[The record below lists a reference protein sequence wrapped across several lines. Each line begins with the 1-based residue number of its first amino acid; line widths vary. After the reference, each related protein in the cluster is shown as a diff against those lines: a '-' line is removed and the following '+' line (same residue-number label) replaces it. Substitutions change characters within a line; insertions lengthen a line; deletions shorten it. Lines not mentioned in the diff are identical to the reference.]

1 MIDFKK
7 ELNDEQYRVVTEGDG
22 HCLVLAGAGS
32 GKTRA
37 ITYRVAYLL
46 ERGVQP
52 EDILLVT
59 FTNKAAREMVER
71 VQHLTHGE
79 IKLPWSGTF
88 HHICYR
94 VLRKY
99 APLIGYRS
107 NFTILDSEDSRDLI
121 KLSVKQEGIDRT
133 QKRFPSPAVIQSL
146 ISYARNASKS
156 MEEVLDEKHPQW
168 LEIVDVVSRIQS
180 DYARRKMEANAMD
193 FDDLLVNTYLL
204 LSRSETVRRKFS
216 EQFKY
221 VLVDEYQDTN
231 NIQASLI
238 KLFASLHNNLLVVG
252 DDAQSIYSFR
262 AADIQNILDF
272 GYDFSDARIF
282 KLETNYRSTP
292 EILTLANEI
301 IANNEKQYKK
311 ELRSHRE
318 SHVKPELHAFADAQE
333 EAEFIAGRIL
343 ELCDEGVKLSGMAV
357 LFRAA
362 HHSQVLEM
370 ELTKRDIPYEY
381 RGGVRFFERAH
392 IKDVLAYLRVFQ
404 NNTDTVAWS
413 RVLNMQSGIG
423 PATVQTIVD
432 KIITQV
438 GGSLLGDETS
448 QRLSTEVLT
457 QFGDTLSARAKIGWK
472 DFLGIWDD
480 MVRMQSEE
488 PSQLIRAVMNSGYA
502 TYLEAEYPDYRERLE
517 DLEQLA
523 VFAEHQTD
531 LQRFLADASLQES
544 YNNPVGK
551 KVADDEEQLVLST
564 IHQAKGLEWSAVFI
578 MHLINGQFPND
589 RALREAKGI
598 EEERRLFY
606 VAVTRAKTYLYL
618 TYPLVGGF
626 DTMLQGPSIFVEE
639 VNRDLLDEHHLG
651 GSTVFTDPS
660 DGEDDIQYVSEDEPF
675 PSKPRP
681 RGGFLSDIS
690 DL

>member
-7 ELNDEQYRVVTEGDG
+7 ELNDEQYRVVTEGGG

-37 ITYRVAYLL
+37 ITYRVAYLV
-46 ERGVQP
+46 EQGIQP
-52 EDILLVT
+52 EEILLVT

-71 VQHLTHGE
+71 IRQLTAGDVT
-79 IKLPWSGTF
+79 LPWSGTF

-94 VLRKY
+94 ILRQY
-99 APLIGYRS
+99 APLLGYRS

-121 KLSVKQEGIDRT
+121 KLSLKQEGIDRT
-133 QKRFPSPAVIQSL
+133 QKRFPSAAVLQSL
-146 ISYARNASKS
+146 ISYSRNASKS
-156 MEEVLDEKHPQW
+156 MDELLAEKHSQW
-168 LEIVDVVSRIQS
+168 LEIADVINRIAS

-204 LSRSETVRRKFS
+204 LLRSEPVRRKFS

-231 NIQASLI
+231 KIQASLI
-238 KLFASLHNNLLVVG
+238 KLFASLHQNLLVVG

-272 GYDFSDARIF
+272 GYDYTDARVF
-282 KLETNYRSTP
+282 KLEINYRSTP

-311 ELRSHRE
+311 ELKSHRS

-343 ELCDEGVKLSGMAV
+343 ELRDEGVSLSEMAV

-362 HHSQVLEM
+362 HHSQSLEM
-370 ELTKRDIPYEY
+370 ELTKRDIPYEF

-392 IKDVLAYLRVFQ
+392 IKDVLSYLRIFH
-404 NNTDTVAWS
+404 NNIDTIAWS
-413 RVLNMQSGIG
+413 RVLHMQTGIG
-423 PATVQTIVD
+423 PATAQTLVKAIVD
-432 KIITQV
+432 QA
-438 GGSLLGDETS
+438 GGSLLKEEET
-448 QRLSTEVLT
+448 QRLSLESLT
-457 QFGDTLSARAKIGWK
+457 LFGERLPARAKIGWK
-472 DFLGIWDD
+472 EFLSVWED
-480 MVRMQSEE
+480 MLRMHSDE

-502 TYLEAEYPDYRERLE
+502 AYLEAEYPDYRERLE
-517 DLEQLA
+517 DIEQLA
-523 VFAEHQTD
+523 VFAERQTD

-544 YNNPVGK
+544 YTNPARK
-551 KVADDEEQLVLST
+551 QAADSEEQIVLST
-564 IHQAKGLEWSAVFI
+564 IHQAKGLEWHAVFI
-578 MHLINGQFPND
+578 LHLINGQFPND
-589 RALREAKGI
+589 RALREAKGV

-626 DTMLQGPSIFVEE
+626 DTMLQGPSIFIEE
-639 VNRDLLDEHHLG
+639 VSGELFDEHRLG

-660 DGEDDIQYVSEDEPF
+660 DDEDDIQYVSEDEPF
-675 PSKPRP
+675 PSKPRKI
-681 RGGFLSDIS
+681 GGFLSDIS

>member
-37 ITYRVAYLL
+37 ITYRVAYLI
-46 ERGVQP
+46 EQGVQP
-52 EDILLVT
+52 EQILLVT

-71 VQHLTHGE
+71 VKHLTDGE
-79 IKLPWSGTF
+79 VKLPWSGTF

-94 VLRKY
+94 VLRQY
-99 APLIGYRS
+99 APLMGYRS
-107 NFTILDSEDSRDLI
+107 NFTILDTEDSRDLI
-121 KLSVKQEGIDRT
+121 KLSLKQEGIDRT
-133 QKRFPSPAVIQSL
+133 QKRFPSAAVIQSL
-146 ISYARNASKS
+146 ISYSRNAGTS

-168 LEIVDVVSRIQS
+168 LDVAEVINRIAS
-180 DYARRKMEANAMD
+180 DYARRKLEANAMD

-204 LSRSETVRRKFS
+204 LFKSEPVRLKFS

-231 NIQASLI
+231 KIQASLI
-238 KLFASLHNNLLVVG
+238 KLFASMHHNLLVVG

-272 GYDFSDARIF
+272 TYNFSDAKIF

-301 IANNEKQYKK
+301 ISNNEKQYKK
-311 ELRSHRE
+311 ELKSHRE
-318 SHVKPELHAFADAQE
+318 PHVKPELHAFADGQE
-333 EAEFIAGRIL
+333 EAEFIAERIL
-343 ELCDEGVKLSGMAV
+343 ELRDEGVPLKEMAV
-357 LFRAA
+357 LFRAS

-370 ELTKRDIPYEY
+370 ELTKRDIPYDY

-392 IKDVLAYLRVFQ
+392 VKDVLAYLRVFQ
-404 NNTDTVAWS
+404 NNTDTIAWS
-413 RVLNMQSGIG
+413 RILNMQAGIG
-423 PATVQTIVD
+423 PATVQIIID
-432 KIITQV
+432 KIIKQA
-438 GGSLLGDETS
+438 GGSLLGEEAG
-448 QRLSTEVLT
+448 QGLSLDALLV
-457 QFGDTLSARAKIGWK
+457 FGESLPARAKIGWK
-472 DFLGIWDD
+472 EFLSIWED
-480 MVRMQSEE
+480 MIRMHSTE
-488 PSQLIRAVMNSGYA
+488 PAPLIRAVMNSGYA

-517 DLEQLA
+517 DIEQLA
-523 VFAEHQTD
+523 VFAERQID

-544 YNNPVGK
+544 FNNPAGK
-551 KVADDEEQLVLST
+551 KVSDDDEQIVLST

-589 RALREAKGI
+589 RALREANGI

-606 VAVTRAKTYLYL
+606 VAVTRAKTYLHL
-618 TYPLVGGF
+618 TYPLMGGF

-639 VNRDLLDEHHLG
+639 VSRDLLDQHHLG

-660 DGEDDIQYVSEDEPF
+660 DDEDDIQYISEDEPF
-675 PSKPRP
+675 PSKPRKV
-681 RGGFLSDIS
+681 GGFLSNIA